1 MVRQIWRSAAFTA
14 MAVALTVSCGLA
26 AAIYATEISADQLA
40 GRWTNEAGASLTF
53 RTDHTFTSE
62 NFYKLPVASDCTH
75 PSDLSSGRWTFYSET
90 SDDETASRGTV
101 LSLTFSAD
109 DCRVDTY
116 LFGDEDDPSM
126 CPTADPDEGC
136 ESIGYLHRIK

>member
-53 RTDHTFTSE
+53 RTDRTFTSE
-62 NFYKLPVASDCTH
+62 NFDKLPVASDCTH
-75 PSDLSSGRWTFYSET
+75 PSDLSSGRWAFYSET
-90 SDDETASRGTV
+90 SADETASRGTV

-109 DCRVDTY
+109 DCRVDAY
-116 LFGDEDDPSM
+116 LFGDEDDPVM

-136 ESIGYLHRIK
+136 ESIGYLHRTK